1 MAYAR
6 NFSGLSMAVGRPQGA
21 RPARPQ
27 AATTR
32 PRPVSHQCGTGALGL
47 ICPSGGPGETRI
59 RETWA
64 SSRSRPRC
72 TDVSGFEPLDGSESL
87 LTEAVSAAILRA
99 SPERATLEPKLVNSR
114 HLVFVAWVISYVS
127 SMS

>member
-87 LTEAVSAAILRA
+87 LTEVVSAAILSA
-99 SPERATLEPKLVNSR
+99 SPERATLKPKLLTSR
-114 HLVFVAWVISYVS
+114 ALAFLAAVS
-127 SMS
+127 PFPS